1 MNTFEKLSETL
12 MRELRL
18 IHAPV
23 AIKYFYDQKE
33 LDSFKETQP
42 HYSPMKPL
50 TFCQSEVGAR
60 MEGITVIVEREK
72 MGCTNASFVFGWK
85 ELANPKSKAT
95 SSTAPMPTMPARCL
109 KPSPMFRPICWP

>member
-50 TFCQSEVGAR
+50 TFCQSEVGSAHGR
-60 MEGITVIVEREK
+60 YY
-72 MGCTNASFVFGWK
+72 SHW
-85 ELANPKSKAT
+85 
-95 SSTAPMPTMPARCL
+95 
-109 KPSPMFRPICWP
+109 